1 VCDKNGL
8 KIIPIPSSKNIKV
21 GGKTGKKRAL
31 AISENM
37 LLRHRRHWNNRI
49 CHQTLVVNSAT
60 RRNRHSHVEGKP
72 MAKSE
77 EYSTKIFAVK
87 TTTGQERNVAKLI
100 TARIEMNKIP
110 IKAILV
116 PETLR
121 GYVFVEA
128 EGPHLVEQAIAGI
141 RHVRSRVP
149 GVVSFSEIERYIVRK
164 PVIEELSE
172 NDIVEVTGGPFK
184 GMRAK
189 ITRIDKA
196 KAEVTLEL
204 LEATFTLPIT
214 VHSDYVKLV
223 EKTKTEGGE
232 K

>member
-1 VCDKNGL
+1 
-8 KIIPIPSSKNIKV
+8 
-21 GGKTGKKRAL
+21 
-31 AISENM
+31 
-37 LLRHRRHWNNRI
+37 
-49 CHQTLVVNSAT
+49 
-60 RRNRHSHVEGKP
+60 
-72 MAKSE
+72 MAKNE
-77 EYSTKIFAVK
+77 EFSTKIFAVK

-189 ITRIDKA
+189 ITRIDKT